1 MFLEAI
7 IMDKHFVITIG
18 REFGSGGREIG
29 MALAKKLGVKCYD
42 KELLAITAKE
52 SGLSEE
58 ILKSLDERPTN
69 SFLYSLVMDTYAMG
83 YSTSSYIDMPLN
95 QKAFMAQY
103 DTIKSLADQESCV
116 IVGRCADYAL
126 KDRDDCYTV
135 FIKASMDA
143 KIKRVSRIYDLSE
156 DKAKDLI
163 VKNNKK
169 RANYY
174 NFYANRKWG
183 DSRTYDLCLDSS
195 VLGIEKTVELLASYI
210 EIRQNN
216 TDNKGI

>member
-1 MFLEAI
+1 MN
-7 IMDKHFVITIG
+7 KHFVITIG

-29 MALAKKLGVKCYD
+29 MALAQKLGVKCYD

-103 DTIKSLADQESCV
+103 DTIKSLAEQESCV

-143 KIKRVSRIYDLSE
+143 KIKRVSRIYNLSE

-195 VLGIEKTVELLASYI
+195 VLGIDKTVELLASYI

>member
-1 MFLEAI
+1 MN
-7 IMDKHFVITIG
+7 KHFVITIG

-29 MALAKKLGVKCYD
+29 MALAQKLGVKCYD

-83 YSTSSYIDMPLN
+83 YSTSSYVDMPLN

-103 DTIKSLADQESCV
+103 DTIKSLAEQESCV

-143 KIKRVSRIYDLSE
+143 KIKRVSRIYNLSE

-195 VLGIEKTVELLASYI
+195 VLGIDKTVELLASYI

>member
-1 MFLEAI
+1 
-7 IMDKHFVITIG
+7 MDKHFVITIG

>member
-1 MFLEAI
+1 MK
-7 IMDKHFVITIG
+7 KHFVITIG

-42 KELLAITAKE
+42 KELLAIAAKE
-52 SGLSEE
+52 SGLSED
-58 ILKSLDERPTN
+58 ILNSLDERPTN

-83 YSTSSYIDMPLN
+83 YSTSSYVDMPLN

-103 DTIKSLADQESCV
+103 DTIKNLAEQESCV

-135 FIKASMDA
+135 FIKASMDE
-143 KIKRVSRIYDLSE
+143 KIKRISKKYDLSE

-183 DSRTYDLCLDSS
+183 DSRTYDLCLDSG
-195 VLGIEKTVELLASYI
+195 VLGIDKTVELLVSYI
-210 EIRQNN
+210 EIRQ
-216 TDNKGI
+216 K

>member
-1 MFLEAI
+1 MK
-7 IMDKHFVITIG
+7 KHFVITIG

-29 MALAKKLGVKCYD
+29 MALAEKLGVKCYD
-42 KELLAITAKE
+42 KELLAIVAKE

-58 ILKSLDERPTN
+58 ILNSLDERPTN

-103 DTIKSLADQESCV
+103 DTIKNLAEQESCV

-126 KDRDDCYTV
+126 KDREDCYTV
-135 FIKASMDA
+135 FIKASMEA
-143 KIKRVSRIYDLSE
+143 KIKRVSRIYNLNE

-163 VKNNKK
+163 VKTNKK